1 MRMIP
6 ALVAAAVLPPLA
18 VHAQASAKPP
28 QQAPALND
36 VARVSREMQ
45 ALAERVMPAVVQ
57 VRTRGYELGSSGL
70 VPERGTGSGVV
81 VDASGYVVTNAHVVE
96 GARRVQVALSGIYAG
111 PADARS
117 VVRTAGRV
125 LGAVVVGVDK
135 ETDIAVL
142 KVDQAGLPFLS
153 FGDSEDVHPGQF
165 VLAFGSP
172 LGLENSV
179 TSGIVSAV
187 ARQVKPDD
195 RMIYIQ
201 TDAAINPGNSGGPLV
216 DGFGRVIGINTLI
229 LSQGGGN
236 EGIGFAAPSNIVRHV
251 YDQIRQTGRV
261 RRGQIGLRGQTITP
275 VLAKALG
282 LGQDWGV
289 VLGDVTPGGPAA
301 KAGLGIGD
309 VVVSMEGKPMENA
322 RQLEVNVYRRVPG
335 TRVGLEVLRGSE
347 KRAFW
352 VTVAE
357 RAGDPERFA
366 DRIDPKLNSIDR
378 LGVMAIDLDEQV
390 AVLLP
395 GLRARAGVVVATA
408 DARAA
413 GALEPGDVIY
423 AVNLDLVKD
432 VKGLKDALARLE
444 PTAPVVLQV
453 ERDGELRYVTVE
465 PD

>member
-1 MRMIP
+1 MIP
-6 ALVAAAVLPPLA
+6 ALVAAAVLTPLA
-18 VHAQASAKPP
+18 VSAQALAKPVP
-28 QQAPALND
+28 GELD
-36 VARVSREMQ
+36 RVSREMQ
-45 ALAERVMPAVVQ
+45 ALSERVMPAVVQ
-57 VRTRGYELGSSGL
+57 VRTRGYELGTSGL
-70 VPERGTGSGVV
+70 VPERGTGSGVI

-96 GARRVQVALSGIYAG
+96 SARRVQVALSGIYAG

-142 KVDQAGLPFLS
+142 KVEQAGLPFLA
-153 FGDSEDVHPGQF
+153 FGDSEDVHPGQL

-216 DGFGRVIGINTLI
+216 DGLGRVVGINTLI

-251 YDQIRQTGRV
+251 YEQIRQTGRV

-282 LGQDWGV
+282 LAQEWGV

-335 TRVGLEVLRGSE
+335 SRVGLEVLRGTE

-357 RAGDPERFA
+357 RPGDPERFA
-366 DRIDPKLNSIDR
+366 DRIDPKLNAIDR

-390 AVLLP
+390 MAMLP
-395 GLRARAGVVVATA
+395 GLRARAGVVVATV

-413 GALEPGDVIY
+413 SALQPGDVVY
-423 AVNLDLVKD
+423 AVNVGLVKD
-432 VKGLKDALARLE
+432 VAGLKDALGRLD
-444 PTAPVVLQV
+444 PSAPVVLQV

>member
-1 MRMIP
+1 MDRMTRV
-6 ALVAAAVLPPLA
+6 LVAAAVLLPVA
-18 VHAQASAKPP
+18 VHAQAVPV
-28 QQAPALND
+28 PAVPEL
-36 VARVSREMQ
+36 ARVSRDLQ
-45 ALAERVMPAVVQ
+45 ALSDRVMPAIVQ
-57 VRTRGYELGSSGL
+57 VRTSGYALGEGGL
-70 VPERGTGSGVV
+70 VRERGTGSGVIL
-81 VDASGYVVTNAHVVE
+81 DASGYVVTNAHVVE
-96 GARRVQVALSGIYAG
+96 GARRVQVALTGIAAG
-111 PADARS
+111 PSQSRS
-117 VVRTAGRV
+117 VVRTPGRV

-142 KVDQAGLPFLS
+142 KVEQGGLPFLPL
-153 FGDSEDVHPGQF
+153 GESEDVRPGQL

-179 TSGIVSAV
+179 TMGVVSAV

-216 DGFGRVIGINTLI
+216 DGQGRVVGINTFI
-229 LSQGGGN
+229 LSQSGGS
-236 EGIGFAAPSNIVRHV
+236 EGIGFAAPSNIVRNV

-282 LGQDWGV
+282 LGQEWGV

-322 RQLEVNVYRRVPG
+322 RQLEVNVYRRAPG
-335 TRVGLEVLRGSE
+335 TRVGLEVLRGTE

-352 VTVAE
+352 VAVAE

-366 DRIDPKLNSIDR
+366 DRIDPKRNAIDR

-390 AVLLP
+390 AAMLP

-413 GALEPGDVIY
+413 GTLQPGDVIY
-423 AVNLDLVKD
+423 AVNVELVKD
-432 VKGLKDALARLE
+432 VAGLRAALGRLE
-444 PTAPVVLQV
+444 PGAPVVLQV
-453 ERDGELRYVTVE
+453 EREGELRYVTVE
-465 PD
+465 PE

>member
-1 MRMIP
+1 MRKGTR
-6 ALVAAAVLPPLA
+6 AAFAAASLLAPSA
-18 VHAQASAKPP
+18 VHAQAVPV
-28 QQAPALND
+28 PAVPEL
-36 VARVSREMQ
+36 ARVSRDLQ
-45 ALAERVMPAVVQ
+45 ALSDRVMPAIVQ
-57 VRTRGYELGSSGL
+57 VRTSGYALGEGGF
-70 VPERGTGSGVV
+70 VRERGTGSGVIL
-81 VDASGYVVTNAHVVE
+81 DASGYVVTNAHVVE
-96 GARRVQVALSGIYAG
+96 GARRVQVALSGISAG
-111 PADARS
+111 PSQARS
-117 VVRTAGRV
+117 VVRTPGRV

-142 KVDQAGLPFLS
+142 KVEQAGLPFLPL
-153 FGDSEDVHPGQF
+153 GESEDVRPGQL

-179 TSGIVSAV
+179 TMGVVSAV

-216 DGFGRVIGINTLI
+216 DGQGRVVGINTFI
-229 LSQGGGN
+229 LSQSGGN

-275 VLAKALG
+275 VLAQALG
-282 LGQDWGV
+282 LGQEWGV

-335 TRVGLEVLRGSE
+335 TRVGLEVLRGTE

-352 VTVAE
+352 VTVGE

-366 DRIDPKLNSIDR
+366 DRIDPKRNAIDR
-378 LGVMAIDLDEQV
+378 LGVMAIDLDDAV
-390 AVLLP
+390 AAMLP
-395 GLRARAGVVVATA
+395 GLRARAGVVVAAA

-413 GALEPGDVIY
+413 GTLQPGDVVY
-423 AVNLDLVKD
+423 AVNVELVKD
-432 VKGLKDALARLE
+432 VAGLRDALARLE
-444 PTAPVVLQV
+444 PGAPVVLQV
-453 ERDGELRYVTVE
+453 EREGGLRYVTVE
-465 PD
+465 PE